1 MSTRGIGKGSDRKSV
16 TDELSRGRPVL
27 ALLIA
32 FPYRTNERDS
42 GIFFFG
48 LSNLPRSV
56 GRSIDRQRGD
66 NEQRRCT
73 IDIAILRSPLQP
85 RIICKHARLDD
96 DRERNARFFHAD
108 GGR

>member
-1 MSTRGIGKGSDRKSV
+1 MAARGIGKGSDRKSV

-32 FPYRTNERDS
+32 FPYRTSES

-56 GRSIDRQRGD
+56 GRSVGRSVDRSIG
-66 NEQRRCT
+66 NE
-73 IDIAILRSPLQP
+73 AITRSLVVQ
-85 RIICKHARLDD
+85 
-96 DRERNARFFHAD
+96 
-108 GGR
+108 